1 MNGIGGPPPVPFGLL
16 DGAMSVPNGDYILT
30 GNEWD
35 ELVWVWEQTHAPK
48 GCKVEIIE
56 GIITVAPHS
65 AVPHHRIADRVQRSL
80 SKVIPEHWHIFQRL
94 GMAVPARLG
103 LYVPD
108 LAVVPELPAEGH
120 DDFVPA
126 AAARLAVEITSAATA
141 HNDRTAE
148 AAGYAEAG
156 VPLYLLVDGMAPGG
170 PTVTLYGEPRKGVYR
185 LLCAGKFGKRIML
198 PEPFGLELDTGEFP
212 EN

>member
-1 MNGIGGPPPVPFGLL
+1 
-16 DGAMSVPNGDYILT
+16 MSVLHGDCLLT

-35 ELVWVWEQTHAPK
+35 ELVWIREQTRAPK

-56 GIITVAPHS
+56 GIITVTPHS
-65 AVPHHRIADRVQRSL
+65 TIPHHRIADRVHRSL
-80 SKVIPEHWHIFQRL
+80 SQVIPEHWHIFQGL

-120 DDFVPA
+120 DDVVPA
-126 AAARLAVEITSAATA
+126 AVAQLAVEITSAATA
-141 HNDRTAE
+141 HHDRTVK

-156 VPLYLLVDGMAPGG
+156 VPLYLLVDGVAPGG

-185 LLCAGKFGKRIML
+185 LLRAGRFGERITL
-198 PEPFGLELDTGEFP
+198 PDPIGLELDTGEFP
-212 EN
+212 DN